1 MSDKEIFMDVKELGN
16 LFLYDVLLEFIYPR
30 VFVCEDIFNS
40 KYLFYEM
47 SSTPNKDVWL
57 VSKISKEEYYNL
69 IDRKN
74 SIQKAYEGK
83 SGFNIFIIT
92 KIYKEEVDLI
102 ELSLDVDEWIKM
114 LPVNPVFSE
123 KEIMDDVN
131 DDTLQFARDNNATTV
146 AIRLFAGTDRHSI
159 SCNFINDVSSAFT
172 SLTNAVSGKKRKQ
185 PLEVFM
191 KAGSCIVNLF
201 FPDQINL
208 FNESD
213 AIYEMNI
220 VNEVL
225 ESDTLSDGLSKVKNK
240 KSFINSYKKML
251 DAVRKTGSCVQ
262 FTTASPNSTK
272 AQKIE
277 LSKEEVISRY
287 EYIKDVNHIEN
298 ETMQLKGNLIALD
311 VKTKRFK
318 IQLDNGSIKSGEIKK
333 DLLESSSF
341 EIPNMYNATI
351 DVDKYYDEKHNCL
364 KEKYILRNL
373 VKN

>member
-220 VNEVL
+220 VN
-225 ESDTLSDGLSKVKNK
+225 
-240 KSFINSYKKML
+240 
-251 DAVRKTGSCVQ
+251 
-262 FTTASPNSTK
+262 
-272 AQKIE
+272 
-277 LSKEEVISRY
+277 
-287 EYIKDVNHIEN
+287 
-298 ETMQLKGNLIALD
+298 
-311 VKTKRFK
+311 
-318 IQLDNGSIKSGEIKK
+318 
-333 DLLESSSF
+333 
-341 EIPNMYNATI
+341 
-351 DVDKYYDEKHNCL
+351 
-364 KEKYILRNL
+364 
-373 VKN
+373 